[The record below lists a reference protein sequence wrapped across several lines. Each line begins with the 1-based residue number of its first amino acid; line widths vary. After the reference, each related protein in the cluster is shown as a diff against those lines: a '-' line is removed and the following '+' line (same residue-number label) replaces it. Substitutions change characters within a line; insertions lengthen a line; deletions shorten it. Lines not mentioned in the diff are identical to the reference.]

1 MINIENYTVFNIR
14 EYLQDGEVGEAELNQ
29 LLSDFSCPINHD
41 VEKFLKRSAIEFTK
55 KNQSVTYLVFS
66 NDAALVG
73 YFSIAVKPITRNSR
87 KLIPTTFALIYFNQ
101 S

>member
-41 VEKFLKRSAIEFTK
+41 VENF
-55 KNQSVTYLVFS
+55 
-66 NDAALVG
+66 
-73 YFSIAVKPITRNSR
+73 
-87 KLIPTTFALIYFNQ
+87 
-101 S
+101 